1 MRHFWRFF
9 NIVNGRAKALVIHY
23 SFCCRVVIQLLS
35 SKVLKSSKMSSSN
48 QSKLH
53 YGQAFCGL
61 LILAAIIGGGF
72 CFYNY
77 ANQATKEKVIHEST
91 GPFVWT
97 LTNEANFPAQL
108 VISGGVS
115 LIRIPDSGS
124 HLFKIHQLQYFQIF
138 LSFCKIPD
146 QNGIRFR
153 NSYFFTELEL

>member
-9 NIVNGRAKALVIHY
+9 NIVNGHAKALVIHY

-115 LIRIPDSGS
+115 LIRIPDRIC
-124 HLFKIHQLQYFQIF
+124 FKIHQLQYF
-138 LSFCKIPD
+138 FCRFV
-146 QNGIRFR
+146 RFR
-153 NSYFFTELEL
+153 IIMA